1 MSKDIRNVELVPRDQ
16 KATGAIRCCTS
27 DCNPWTAHSS
37 LRHASLFQIRLAIHS
52 AGSCHIGSP
61 TTEPTLVSP
70 TPGLMGRQLR
80 NGGVVEFGQST
91 IVAGWTVAREPEHN
105 RALCETLTLTAA
117 VRLATGFRADVNER
131 GLTVGPPCCHGLA
144 SPEAVLLKGWE
155 RMLGTLLIAAAGLA
169 EAVWLWEMLIMTGL
183 LLVIG
188 LFATI
193 AMGLRSTVS
202 LMVSMMLLVIFM
214 TICRP
219 WSLSCHLTRKRMKTT
234 MWSGRPR
241 GFESWECSGF

>member
-1 MSKDIRNVELVPRDQ
+1 
-16 KATGAIRCCTS
+16 
-27 DCNPWTAHSS
+27 
-37 LRHASLFQIRLAIHS
+37 
-52 AGSCHIGSP
+52 
-61 TTEPTLVSP
+61 
-70 TPGLMGRQLR
+70 LR

-155 RMLGTLLIAAAGLA
+155 RMLGTLLIAAAGYA
-169 EAVWLWEMLIMTGL
+169 EVVWLWEMVIMTGI

-214 TICRP
+214 AICRP
-219 WSLSCHLTRKRMKTT
+219 WYLFMPFDAEAYEDHDVVRAAEKFRVVGMLWILTTALVVTAAVVAWRRER
-234 MWSGRPR
+234 SPIAG
-241 GFESWECSGF
+241 ESAGNPS

>member
-1 MSKDIRNVELVPRDQ
+1 MLSDLVR
-16 KATGAIRCCTS
+16 T
-27 DCNPWTAHSS
+27 
-37 LRHASLFQIRLAIHS
+37 
-52 AGSCHIGSP
+52 
-61 TTEPTLVSP
+61 
-70 TPGLMGRQLR
+70 
-80 NGGVVEFGQST
+80 
-91 IVAGWTVAREPEHN
+91 
-105 RALCETLTLTAA
+105 
-117 VRLATGFRADVNER
+117 DVNER

-144 SPEAVLLKGWE
+144 STEAVPLKGWK

-214 TICRP
+214 AICRP
-219 WSLSCHLTRKRMKTT
+219 WYLFMPFDAEAYEDHDVVRAAERFRVVGMLWILTTSLVVTASVVAWR
-234 MWSGRPR
+234 R
-241 GFESWECSGF
+241 GHAPIAEECTSNPS